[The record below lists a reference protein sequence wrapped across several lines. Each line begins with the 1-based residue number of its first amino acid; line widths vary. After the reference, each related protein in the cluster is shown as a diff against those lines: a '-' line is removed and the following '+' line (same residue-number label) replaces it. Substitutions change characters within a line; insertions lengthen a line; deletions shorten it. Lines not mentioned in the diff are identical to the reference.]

1 MWVGGFQNK
10 IGVRIFLDHTVLYFT
25 APMRA
30 NKSLIHKHSN
40 SKHLFID
47 LLTRV
52 LESSP
57 RLRSAVVLNTV
68 PVASF
73 RREASRSVKM

>member
-1 MWVGGFQNK
+1 MPV
-10 IGVRIFLDHTVLYFT
+10 IVVYFT

-40 SKHLFID
+40 RKHLFID

-57 RLRSAVVLNTV
+57 RPRSAVVLNTV
-68 PVASF
+68 QVASLS
-73 RREASRSVKM
+73 REASLCKTTCKVGT